1 MDTPNSPPSWL
12 CGTPDQV
19 TSCSSQRPST
29 IDKEAL
35 VLLALSDEPVLPM
48 SPEQKRL
55 SIVQFAAVYPRV
67 MEMVTSG
74 HTLTSALRELPI
86 DLDNGAFLRWLNKD
100 PLRVSDYKEAKEL
113 RAETWVGRMIDH
125 ASASDTME
133 DVARSKLIVDTYK
146 WVVAADN
153 RRTYGETKQIDIGGT
168 ISITSALE
176 QANARITQVIDGE
189 ILEELTAPISQFN
202 QLEHDDE

>member
-12 CGTPDQV
+12 CGTSDQV
-19 TSCSSQRPST
+19 TSCPSQRPST
-29 IDKEAL
+29 INKEELA
-35 VLLALSDEPVLPM
+35 LLALSDEPVLPM